1 MEPEII
7 EEYKKA
13 GKIAAQALAYG
24 KELIKKDAKVLDV
37 CNKIEEKIVSLGA
50 LPAFPV
56 QISMD
61 SIAAHYCPE
70 DDDETK
76 FSDQLV
82 SLDVGVHIDGFI
94 GDNACSVDLSGENSE
109 LVKASEEGLKAA
121 IEKVKLG
128 VKLSEI
134 GKAIEDAI
142 TSFGFKP
149 VRNLSGHGL
158 DSYNIH
164 SLPTIPNFDTK
175 EDKVLDKGVIAIEP
189 FATNG
194 AGMIHEKGDPS
205 VFSLIGRK
213 SVRVSFVRNIQKEIE
228 KLNGLP
234 FTTRWLT
241 KKFSSAQVKYALNQF
256 KQLGILKEYPPLVEK
271 QDGLVSQA
279 EHSLLILDTEVL
291 VLTNPQYF

>member
-7 EEYKKA
+7 EKYKKA
-13 GKIAAQALAYG
+13 GKIASEALVYG
-24 KELIKKDAKVLDV
+24 KSLIVKGAKVLDV
-37 CNKIEEKIVSLGA
+37 CNKVEEKIVSLGA

-56 QISMD
+56 QVSMN

-70 DDDETK
+70 DDDEMK

-82 SLDVGVHIDGFI
+82 SLDVGVHVDGFV
-94 GDNACSVDLSGENSE
+94 GDNACTVDLSGSNSE

-121 IEKVKLG
+121 IEKVKVG
-128 VKLSEI
+128 VKLSSI

-142 TSFGFKP
+142 TGFGFNP

-164 SLPTIPNFDTK
+164 CSPTIPNFNSK
-175 EDKVLDKGVIAIEP
+175 ENKVLEKGVIAIEP

-194 AGMIHEKGDPS
+194 GGMIHEKGEAS
-205 VFSLIGRK
+205 VFSLIGKK
-213 SVRVSFVRNIQKEIE
+213 SVRIGFVRNIQKEIE

-241 KKFSSAQVKYALNQF
+241 KKFSSAQVKFALNQF
-256 KQLGILKEYPPLVEK
+256 KQLEILKEYPPLVER

-279 EHSLLILDTEVL
+279 EDSLMVDGEVV
-291 VLTNPQYF
+291 VLTG